1 MLQKL
6 QRRTMIPTQVVGYA
20 VTLLIGVT
28 IVLLSVQLYA
38 DLRPVLTQQ
47 TDVFRNH
54 AVTLSKN
61 VSLMNSIDKRGIYFT
76 EQEYK
81 ELLGQ
86 GFIED
91 VAPFTSSSFEVYA
104 SIDFGGQRI
113 STDLFF
119 ESIPDEYIDVQSNRW
134 QWDST
139 SGAIPIIIPEDYLS
153 LYNFGF
159 AESQALPVVSKG
171 AIEQV
176 SFAVTLSGN
185 GRQQRLKGRIAG
197 FSGKINTILVPEAFM
212 LWANGRFGNGERS
225 GVSRLLV
232 EFADASDPRIPAFME
247 SHNYNLKQSELES
260 SKLAFFFRVA
270 MAFVMGVAI
279 VIIILSVAFI
289 IMSLNVVVQRNRQM
303 LTGLYTLGYTPRQMA
318 AYYRRV
324 VGIITLADI
333 AVALAA
339 ALLIRSYYVHRIA
352 AIFSIEGGILPIV
365 IATAVVAVVLIVVYN
380 KLILRAIS
388 RALAAK

>member
-1 MLQKL
+1 
-6 QRRTMIPTQVVGYA
+6 
-20 VTLLIGVT
+20 
-28 IVLLSVQLYA
+28 
-38 DLRPVLTQQ
+38 
-47 TDVFRNH
+47 
-54 AVTLSKN
+54 
-61 VSLMNSIDKRGIYFT
+61 
-76 EQEYK
+76 
-81 ELLGQ
+81 
-86 GFIED
+86 
-91 VAPFTSSSFEVYA
+91 
-104 SIDFGGQRI
+104 
-113 STDLFF
+113 
-119 ESIPDEYIDVQSNRW
+119 
-134 QWDST
+134 
-139 SGAIPIIIPEDYLS
+139 
-153 LYNFGF
+153 
-159 AESQALPVVSKG
+159 
-171 AIEQV
+171 
-176 SFAVTLSGN
+176 
-185 GRQQRLKGRIAG
+185 
-197 FSGKINTILVPEAFM
+197 
-212 LWANGRFGNGERS
+212 
-225 GVSRLLV
+225 
-232 EFADASDPRIPAFME
+232 
-247 SHNYNLKQSELES
+247 
-260 SKLAFFFRVA
+260 